1 MSLDLYQ
8 HLYQPATAPDL
19 PTILALHG
27 TGGNERDLLGLVH
40 AIAPG
45 CGVLSLRG
53 NVSERGMPRFF
64 RRFAEGVF
72 DLEDVQVRAG
82 QIAIF
87 VTAAATHYG
96 FAANNIYALGYSNGA
111 NIAIATLLLHPQTM
125 RGGILLRAMA
135 TYVPPVLPNLAGKG
149 LFLSNG
155 EHDPLMT
162 PEQSKA
168 LYSLLQNAGAS
179 ITMAW
184 QPAQHGLIQSDV
196 EMAAG
201 WFNALIA

>member
-8 HLYQPATAPDL
+8 HIYQPATAPGL

-27 TGGNERDLLGLVH
+27 TGGNERDLLGLTN

-45 CGVLSLRG
+45 CAILSPRG

-72 DLEDVQVRAG
+72 DLEDVQKRAG
-82 QIAIF
+82 ELAEF
-87 VTAAATHYG
+87 VASAATHYG
-96 FAANNIYALGYSNGA
+96 FAANNVYALGYSNGA
-111 NIAIATLLLHPQTM
+111 NIAVATLLLHPHTL
-125 RGGILLRAMA
+125 RGGILLRSQCVY
-135 TYVPPVLPNLAGKG
+135 TPDVLPRLAGKG
-149 LFLSNG
+149 IFLSAG
-155 EHDPLMT
+155 EHDPLI
-162 PEQSKA
+162 PAAQSTA
-168 LYSLLQNAGAS
+168 LYTLLQNAGAS

-184 QPAQHGLIQSDV
+184 QPTHHGLIQSDV

>member
-27 TGGNERDLLGLVH
+27 TGGNERDLLGLVQ

-82 QIAIF
+82 QIATFLKIQCTLQTEHNAACARNAF
-87 VTAAATHYG
+87 GFVSDSAALNVTACG
-96 FAANNIYALGYSNGA
+96 
-111 NIAIATLLLHPQTM
+111 
-125 RGGILLRAMA
+125 
-135 TYVPPVLPNLAGKG
+135 
-149 LFLSNG
+149 
-155 EHDPLMT
+155 
-162 PEQSKA
+162 
-168 LYSLLQNAGAS
+168 
-179 ITMAW
+179 
-184 QPAQHGLIQSDV
+184 
-196 EMAAG
+196 
-201 WFNALIA
+201 